1 MNPKQKILSFSYDTK
16 VHELISSDYSS
27 LLIMNRFGIPLGVGD
42 STIYEICKKY
52 NVDIDTLFI
61 VLKVTRDDR
70 YHPTESE
77 LAKVNLD
84 SLITYLNK
92 SHQYFL
98 DFRLPTMR
106 GQLIDAIKDCP
117 REISIVIQK
126 FFDEYVIEV
135 NKHMGYEDNTVFTY
149 ARKLESGVS
158 SNSYNI
164 GIFSR
169 RHDQIEQKITELKN
183 IIIKYY
189 PATTNYG
196 LTLVINDIFA
206 CEEDLAAHNRVED
219 FVFIPYIKML
229 EDKVKSEK

>member
-1 MNPKQKILSFSYDTK
+1 MNTMNKKISFTYDTK
-16 VHELISSDYSS
+16 AHELISSYYPS

-42 STIYEICKKY
+42 FTIYDICKKH
-52 NVDIDTLFI
+52 NVDIDTLFL
-61 VLKVTRDDR
+61 VLKTTRDET
-70 YHPTESE
+70 YHPKDAE
-77 LAKVNLD
+77 LSKVSLD

-98 DFRLPTMR
+98 DFRLPKLR
-106 GQLIDAIKDCP
+106 EQLIEAIKDCP
-117 REISIVIQK
+117 REISIAIEK

-135 NKHMGYEDNTVFTY
+135 HKHMGYEDSTVFTY
-149 ARKLESGVS
+149 AKNLENGIDT
-158 SNSYNI
+158 NSYNI

-189 PATTNYG
+189 PPTTNHN
-196 LTLVINDIFA
+196 LTLVINYIFA

-219 FVFIPYIKML
+219 FIFIPYIRVL
-229 EDKVKSEK
+229 ENNVKQKK

>member
-1 MNPKQKILSFSYDTK
+1 MNLKSKKISFTYDTK
-16 VHELISSDYSS
+16 VHELISSDYPS

-42 STIYEICKKY
+42 CSIYEICKKY
-52 NVDIDTLFI
+52 NVDIDTLFL
-61 VLKVTRDDR
+61 VLKTTRDDM
-70 YHPTESE
+70 YHATEQE
-77 LAKVNLD
+77 LSKVCLD

-98 DFRLPTMR
+98 EFRLPKLR
-106 GQLIDAIKDCP
+106 AQLMEAIKDCP
-117 REISIVIQK
+117 REISIVIEK

-135 NKHMGYEDNTVFTY
+135 HKHMGYEDSTVFTY
-149 ARKLESGVS
+149 AKKLESGIKS
-158 SNSYNI
+158 GSYNI

-189 PATTNYG
+189 PSTTNYD

-219 FVFIPYIKML
+219 FVFIPYIKIL
-229 EDKVKSEK
+229 ESKVTPEK